1 MYEGE
6 FDEEGLG
13 YEEEMEE
20 GDDEDN
26 ISDEDVE
33 LEGIGHIEGLSGDH
47 AVDVEVI
54 MEEGD
59 DEDDDDE
66 PSDEDDEDEDSDDM
80 DDDEEGEAR
89 VEFVDEDGDPIPLV
103 EGDDGDE
110 WQSEDDDDNEEEEDY
125 EGRAAD
131 EEEERQ
137 HEAHIAHGAIGQLVR
152 AFGGDDHQGAVE
164 ILQRMEDEGID
175 EEQMELEG
183 YMEDGQ
189 DEEGKLCFNEFAHN
203 QLLEW
208 I

>member
-1 MYEGE
+1 
-6 FDEEGLG
+6 
-13 YEEEMEE
+13 MEE

-33 LEGIGHIEGLSGDH
+33 LEGIGIGEIEGLSGDH
-47 AVDVEVI
+47 AVNIEVR

-59 DEDDDDE
+59 DEDDEDDE

-80 DDDEEGEAR
+80 DEDEEGEAR
-89 VEFVDEDGDPIPLV
+89 DEFVDEDGNPSPLV

-110 WQSEDDDDNEEEEDY
+110 WSDEEDDDEEEDEEEDY

-137 HEAHIAHGAIGQLVR
+137 HEAHIAHGAIGHLVR
-152 AFGGDDHQGAVE
+152 ALGGDDHQGAVE
-164 ILQRMEDEGID
+164 ILQRMDEGID

-183 YMEDGQ
+183 YMEDDQ
-189 DEEGKLCFNEFAHN
+189 DEEGALYASTSSNMMSHM
-203 QLLEW
+203 EW